1 MDIFRYTSFMKLDKI
16 NFNKDKLNLC
26 QVSLKGNIPI
36 IIENHRKLKLFYK
49 DFNIFIIC
57 PKKDLNLFK
66 KKLKYS
72 EFTII
77 SEDQIVSFSKFKKIF
92 YRLSKKYKFKTL
104 FKKRLS
110 WYYQQILKLAF
121 VFYFLKKNN
130 KRIILWD
137 ADTVITKKINFFSGD
152 FSSKFGTFT
161 EFHKSYF
168 EINKVLL
175 GQIPKY
181 FISSVVQFGSI
192 TSFESKIL
200 MKKLKIKGNKINEI
214 ANNLST
220 LIMREIFLMDASY
233 NGSLFSEYELIGNF
247 KILIKPEKQN
257 MIASL
262 RKGLKGILSSKQLYF
277 LNLLNITNVTYE
289 HTHKNTNSMG
299 MLKRRVSWYDFIIV
313 VFKTK
318 LKFYYNLIKHNV
330 LFIFNIDKM
339 N

>member
-1 MDIFRYTSFMKLDKI
+1 MKLDKI
-16 NFNKDKLNLC
+16 KFNKDKLNLC

-72 EFTII
+72 EFIII
-77 SEDQIVSFSKFKKIF
+77 SEDQILSFSKFQKIF
-92 YRLSKKYKFKTL
+92 YKLSKKYKFKTL

-137 ADTVITKKINFFSGD
+137 ADTVITKKINFFSGN

-247 KILIKPEKQN
+247 KILIRPEKQN

-262 RKGLKGILSSKQLYF
+262 RKGLKGILSSKQLYL

-318 LKFYYNLIKHNV
+318 LKFYFNLIKHNV
-330 LFIFNIDKM
+330 LFILNIDKM

>member
-1 MDIFRYTSFMKLDKI
+1 MDIFRHTSFMKLDKI
-16 NFNKDKLNLC
+16 KFNKDKLNLC

-57 PKKDLNLFK
+57 PKKNLNLFK
-66 KKLKYS
+66 KKLRYS
-72 EFTII
+72 EFIII
-77 SEDQIVSFSKFKKIF
+77 SEDQILSFSKFQKIF
-92 YRLSKKYKFKTL
+92 YKLSKKYKFKTL

-121 VFYFLKKNN
+121 VFYFLKKDN

-200 MKKLKIKGNKINEI
+200 IKKLKIKGNKINEI

-262 RKGLKGILSSKQLYF
+262 RKGLKGILSSKQLYL

-299 MLKRRVSWYDFIIV
+299 MLKRRLSWYDFIIM

>member
-1 MDIFRYTSFMKLDKI
+1 MDIFRHTSFMKLDKI
-16 NFNKDKLNLC
+16 DFNKDKLNLC

-72 EFTII
+72 EFIII
-77 SEDQIVSFSKFKKIF
+77 SEDQILSFSKFQKIF
-92 YRLSKKYKFKTL
+92 YKLSKKYKFKTL

-247 KILIKPEKQN
+247 KTLIKPEKQN

>member
-1 MDIFRYTSFMKLDKI
+1 MDIFRHTSFMKLDKI
-16 NFNKDKLNLC
+16 KFNKDKLNLC

-36 IIENHRKLKLFYK
+36 IIENYRKLTLFYK

-72 EFTII
+72 EFIII
-77 SEDQIVSFSKFKKIF
+77 SEDQILSFSKFQKIF

-104 FKKRLS
+104 FKERLS

-121 VFYFLKKNN
+121 VFYFLKKGN

-137 ADTVITKKINFFSGD
+137 ADTIITKKINFFSGD

-175 GQIPKY
+175 GQLPKY

-262 RKGLKGILSSKQLYF
+262 RKGLKGILSSKQLYL

>member
-1 MDIFRYTSFMKLDKI
+1 MDIFRHTSFMKLDKI
-16 NFNKDKLNLC
+16 KFNQDKLNLC

-77 SEDQIVSFSKFKKIF
+77 SEDQIVSFSKFQKIF

-137 ADTVITKKINFFSGD
+137 ADTVITKKINFFNGD

-247 KILIKPEKQN
+247 KILIKFNNFE
-257 MIASL
+257 
-262 RKGLKGILSSKQLYF
+262 Y
-277 LNLLNITNVTYE
+277 T
-289 HTHKNTNSMG
+289 
-299 MLKRRVSWYDFIIV
+299 
-313 VFKTK
+313 
-318 LKFYYNLIKHNV
+318 FY
-330 LFIFNIDKM
+330 
-339 N
+339 

>member
-1 MDIFRYTSFMKLDKI
+1 MDIFRHTSFMKLDKI
-16 NFNKDKLNLC
+16 KFNKDKLNLC

-72 EFTII
+72 EFIII
-77 SEDQIVSFSKFKKIF
+77 SEDQILSFSKFQKIF
-92 YRLSKKYKFKTL
+92 YKLSKKYKFKTL

-121 VFYFLKKNN
+121 VFYFLKKDN

-200 MKKLKIKGNKINEI
+200 IKKLKIKGNKINEI

-299 MLKRRVSWYDFIIV
+299 MLKRRVSWNDFIIV

>member
-16 NFNKDKLNLC
+16 DFSKDKLNLC

-36 IIENHRKLKLFYK
+36 IIENHRKLKSFYK

-57 PKKDLNLFK
+57 PKKDLSLFK
-66 KKLKYS
+66 KKLKHS
-72 EFTII
+72 EFAII

-92 YRLSKKYKFKTL
+92 NRLSKKYKFKTL

-121 VFYFLKKNN
+121 VFYFLKKGN

-137 ADTVITKKINFFSGD
+137 ADTIITKKINFFSGD

>member
-16 NFNKDKLNLC
+16 NFKKDKLNLC

-77 SEDQIVSFSKFKKIF
+77 SEDQILSFSKFQKIF

-104 FKKRLS
+104 FKERLS

>member
-1 MDIFRYTSFMKLDKI
+1 
-16 NFNKDKLNLC
+16 
-26 QVSLKGNIPI
+26 
-36 IIENHRKLKLFYK
+36 
-49 DFNIFIIC
+49 
-57 PKKDLNLFK
+57 
-66 KKLKYS
+66 
-72 EFTII
+72 
-77 SEDQIVSFSKFKKIF
+77 
-92 YRLSKKYKFKTL
+92 
-104 FKKRLS
+104 
-110 WYYQQILKLAF
+110 
-121 VFYFLKKNN
+121 
-130 KRIILWD
+130 
-137 ADTVITKKINFFSGD
+137 
-152 FSSKFGTFT
+152 
-161 EFHKSYF
+161 
-168 EINKVLL
+168 
-175 GQIPKY
+175 
-181 FISSVVQFGSI
+181 
-192 TSFESKIL
+192 

>member
-1 MDIFRYTSFMKLDKI
+1 MKLDKI
-16 NFNKDKLNLC
+16 KFNKDKLNLC

-72 EFTII
+72 EFIII
-77 SEDQIVSFSKFKKIF
+77 SEDQILSFSKFQKIF
-92 YRLSKKYKFKTL
+92 YRLSIKYKFKTL

-137 ADTVITKKINFFSGD
+137 ADTIITKKINFFSGD

-175 GQIPKY
+175 GQLPKY
-181 FISSVVQFGSI
+181 FISSVVQFGPI

>member
-1 MDIFRYTSFMKLDKI
+1 MDIFRHTSFMKLDKI
-16 NFNKDKLNLC
+16 KFNKDKLNLC

-36 IIENHRKLKLFYK
+36 IIENYRKLTLFYK

-77 SEDQIVSFSKFKKIF
+77 SEDQILSFSKFQKIF

-104 FKKRLS
+104 FKERLS

-137 ADTVITKKINFFSGD
+137 ADTIITKKINFFSGD

-175 GQIPKY
+175 GQLPKY

>member
-1 MDIFRYTSFMKLDKI
+1 MDIFRHTSFMKLDKI
-16 NFNKDKLNLC
+16 KFNKDKLNLC

-72 EFTII
+72 EFIII
-77 SEDQIVSFSKFKKIF
+77 SEDQILSFSKFQKIF

-130 KRIILWD
+130 NRIILWD
-137 ADTVITKKINFFSGD
+137 ADTIITKKINFFSGD
-152 FSSKFGTFT
+152 FSSKFGTFS

-299 MLKRRVSWYDFIIV
+299 MLKRRVSWYNFIIV

>member
-1 MDIFRYTSFMKLDKI
+1 MDIFRHTSFMKLDKI
-16 NFNKDKLNLC
+16 KFNKDKLNLC

-72 EFTII
+72 EFIII
-77 SEDQIVSFSKFKKIF
+77 SEDQILSFSKFQKIF

-220 LIMREIFLMDASY
+220 LIMRKIFLMDASY

-262 RKGLKGILSSKQLYF
+262 RKGLKGILSSKQLYL

>member
-1 MDIFRYTSFMKLDKI
+1 MDIFRHTSFMKLDKI
-16 NFNKDKLNLC
+16 KFNKDKLNLC

-72 EFTII
+72 EFIII
-77 SEDQIVSFSKFKKIF
+77 SEDQILSFSKFQKIF
-92 YRLSKKYKFKTL
+92 YKLSKKYKFKTL

-121 VFYFLKKNN
+121 VFYFLKKDN

>member
-16 NFNKDKLNLC
+16 KFNKDKMNLC

-36 IIENHRKLKLFYK
+36 IIENHRRLKLFYK

-77 SEDQIVSFSKFKKIF
+77 SEDQILSFSKFQKIF

-104 FKKRLS
+104 FKERLS

-330 LFIFNIDKM
+330 LFKLNIDKM

>member
-1 MDIFRYTSFMKLDKI
+1 MDIFRHTSFMKLDKI
-16 NFNKDKLNLC
+16 KFNKDKLNLC

-36 IIENHRKLKLFYK
+36 IIENHRKLKFFYK

-72 EFTII
+72 EFIII
-77 SEDQIVSFSKFKKIF
+77 SEDQILSFSKFQKIF
-92 YRLSKKYKFKTL
+92 YKLSKKYKFKTL

>member
-1 MDIFRYTSFMKLDKI
+1 MKLDKI
-16 NFNKDKLNLC
+16 EFNKDKLNIC

-36 IIENHRKLKLFYK
+36 IIENYQKLKFFYG
-49 DFNIFIIC
+49 DLNIFIIC
-57 PKKDLNLFK
+57 PKKDFKFFK
-66 KKLKYS
+66 KKLKYD

-77 SEDQIVSFSKFKKIF
+77 GEDQIVSFSKFQKIF
-92 YRLSKKYKFKTL
+92 YRLSKKYKFKSL

-110 WYYQQILKLAF
+110 WYYQQVLKLAF
-121 VFYFLKKNN
+121 AFYFLKKKN

-137 ADTVITKKINFFSGD
+137 ADTIITKKIKFFSGD

-175 GQIPKY
+175 GQLPKY
-181 FISSVVQFGSI
+181 FISSVVQFGPI
-192 TSFESKIL
+192 TSFESKRL
-200 MKKLKIKGNKINEI
+200 MRKLKIKSNKINDI

-220 LIMREIFLMDASY
+220 LIMREIFLMDVSY

-247 KILIKPEKQN
+247 KIQIKPEKQN
-257 MIASL
+257 IIASL
-262 RKGLKGILSSKQLYF
+262 RKGLKGTLSSKQLYF

-289 HTHKNTNSMG
+289 HTHKNSNSMG
-299 MLKRRVSWYDFIIV
+299 MLKRKVSWYDFIIV

-318 LKFYYNLIKHNV
+318 LKFYYNVIKHNV

>member
-1 MDIFRYTSFMKLDKI
+1 MDIFRQTSFMKLDKI

-130 KRIILWD
+130 NRIILWD
-137 ADTVITKKINFFSGD
+137 ADTIITKK
-152 FSSKFGTFT
+152 
-161 EFHKSYF
+161 
-168 EINKVLL
+168 
-175 GQIPKY
+175 
-181 FISSVVQFGSI
+181 
-192 TSFESKIL
+192 
-200 MKKLKIKGNKINEI
+200 
-214 ANNLST
+214 
-220 LIMREIFLMDASY
+220 
-233 NGSLFSEYELIGNF
+233 
-247 KILIKPEKQN
+247 
-257 MIASL
+257 
-262 RKGLKGILSSKQLYF
+262 
-277 LNLLNITNVTYE
+277 
-289 HTHKNTNSMG
+289 
-299 MLKRRVSWYDFIIV
+299 
-313 VFKTK
+313 
-318 LKFYYNLIKHNV
+318 
-330 LFIFNIDKM
+330 
-339 N
+339 

>member
-1 MDIFRYTSFMKLDKI
+1 MDIFRHTSFMKLDKI
-16 NFNKDKLNLC
+16 KFNKDKLNLC

-72 EFTII
+72 EFIII
-77 SEDQIVSFSKFKKIF
+77 SEDQILSFSKFQKIF
-92 YRLSKKYKFKTL
+92 YKLSKKYKFKTL

-247 KILIKPEKQN
+247 KTLIKPEKQN

>member
-1 MDIFRYTSFMKLDKI
+1 MDIFRHTSFMKLDKI
-16 NFNKDKLNLC
+16 KFNKDKLNLC

-77 SEDQIVSFSKFKKIF
+77 SEDQILPFSKFQKIF

-130 KRIILWD
+130 NRIILWD
-137 ADTVITKKINFFSGD
+137 ADTIITKKINFFSGD
-152 FSSKFGTFT
+152 FSSKFGTFS

-175 GQIPKY
+175 GQLPKY

>member
-1 MDIFRYTSFMKLDKI
+1 MKLERIKLRS
-16 NFNKDKLNLC
+16 DKLNIC
-26 QVSLKGNIPI
+26 QVSLKGNLPI
-36 IIENHRKLKLFYK
+36 IVENYQKFKSFYK

-66 KKLKYS
+66 KKLKQE
-72 EFTII
+72 EFII
-77 SEDQIVSFSKFKKIF
+77 INEDQIIPFFKFKKIF
-92 YRLSKKYKFKTL
+92 NQLSKKYKFKTL
-104 FKKRLS
+104 FKNRLS
-110 WYYQQILKLAF
+110 WYYQQILKISF
-121 VFYFLKKNN
+121 VFYFLEKS
-130 KRIILWD
+130 KRLVLWD
-137 ADTVITKKINFFSGD
+137 ADTIITKKIKFFSGD
-152 FSSKFGTFT
+152 FSAKFGTFT
-161 EFHKSYF
+161 EFHRSYF
-168 EINKVLL
+168 ETNKILL
-175 GQIPKY
+175 GQLPKY
-181 FISSVVQFGSI
+181 FISSVVQFGPI
-192 TSFESKIL
+192 TSKETKMLMSKL
-200 MKKLKIKGNKINEI
+200 RVKRNKINVI
-214 ANNLST
+214 ANNLSS
-220 LIMREIFLMDASY
+220 LIMKKIFLTNSHY

-262 RKGLKGILSSKQLYF
+262 RKGLKGKLSSKQLYF

>member
-1 MDIFRYTSFMKLDKI
+1 MDIFRHTSFMKLDKI
-16 NFNKDKLNLC
+16 KFNKDKLNLC

-49 DFNIFIIC
+49 NFNIFIIC

-77 SEDQIVSFSKFKKIF
+77 SEDQILSFSKFQKIF
-92 YRLSKKYKFKTL
+92 YKLSKKYKFKTL

-220 LIMREIFLMDASY
+220 LIMREIFSMDASY

-299 MLKRRVSWYDFIIV
+299 MLKRRVSWYNFIIV

>member
-1 MDIFRYTSFMKLDKI
+1 MKLDKI

-72 EFTII
+72 EFIII
-77 SEDQIVSFSKFKKIF
+77 SEDQILSFSKFQKIF
-92 YRLSKKYKFKTL
+92 YKLSKKYKFKTL

-121 VFYFLKKNN
+121 VFYFLKKDN

-152 FSSKFGTFT
+152 FSSKFGTFS

>member
-1 MDIFRYTSFMKLDKI
+1 MKLDKI
-16 NFNKDKLNLC
+16 KFNKDKLNLC

-72 EFTII
+72 EFIII
-77 SEDQIVSFSKFKKIF
+77 SEDQILSFSKFQKIF
-92 YRLSKKYKFKTL
+92 YKLSKKYKFKTL

-247 KILIKPEKQN
+247 KTLIKPEKQN

>member
-1 MDIFRYTSFMKLDKI
+1 MKLDKI
-16 NFNKDKLNLC
+16 NFGKQKLNLC

-72 EFTII
+72 EFIII
-77 SEDQIVSFSKFKKIF
+77 SEDQILSFSKFQKIF
-92 YRLSKKYKFKTL
+92 YKLSKKYKFKTL

-121 VFYFLKKNN
+121 VFYFLKKDN

-262 RKGLKGILSSKQLYF
+262 RKGLKGILSSKQLYL